1 MNAVVVAVGLMLG
14 LSLMRINV
22 VLSLVLGGLVGGV
35 VGGLT
40 LTESIEIFNG
50 GLGGGA
56 TVALSYAL
64 LGAFA
69 VAIER
74 SGLPDILAAKVHALL
89 GRQASDK
96 EQKRIKYLLLFV
108 ILLVSVCSQNLVPVH
123 IAFIPMLIPPL
134 LHLFHELKLDR
145 RLIACI
151 LTFGLTMPYMIL
163 PIGFGGI
170 FMNEILLTQ
179 LQTNGLADIDSGMI
193 PVAMAIPVA
202 GMLLGLLVA
211 VFYSYRTPREYT
223 LEALDDPGHPLDES
237 VVTEAPTTVTGKTW
251 VPVLAIGLA
260 FGVQLATKS
269 IVAGALVGYLVF
281 LLGGV
286 FSLRD
291 SNDVVI
297 NGMKLMAQIGFVM
310 IAASGFSEVIK
321 ATGDITTLVDTS
333 SDWIGSNQ
341 ALAAFAMLGI
351 GLLITMGIGSSFS
364 TIPIIAAVYVP
375 LALQLGFS
383 PLAIIALVGTAGAL
397 GDAGSPASDSTLGP
411 TMGLNADGQHDHIWD
426 SVVPTFMHYN
436 IPLVAF
442 GWLAAMTF

>member
-1 MNAVVVAVGLMLG
+1 MNAVVIAVAIMLG

-22 VLSLVLGGLVGGV
+22 VLSLVLGGIVGGV
-35 VGGLT
+35 VGGLS
-40 LTESIEIFNG
+40 LTASIEAFNG

-69 VAIER
+69 VAIEK
-74 SGLPDILAAKVHALL
+74 SGLPDLLAAKVHALL
-89 GRQASDK
+89 GRQSSAR
-96 EQKRIKYLLLFV
+96 EVARIKYLLLSLT
-108 ILLVSVCSQNLVPVH
+108 LLISVCSQNLVPVH

-134 LHLFHELKLDR
+134 LHLLHELRLDR

-170 FMNEILLTQ
+170 FMNEILLKQ
-179 LQTNGLADIDSGMI
+179 LQANGLSGIDSGMI
-193 PVAMAIPVA
+193 PAAMAIPVA
-202 GMLLGLLVA
+202 GMVMGLLIA
-211 VFYSYRTPREYT
+211 VFYTYRKPRDYT
-223 LEALDDPGHPLDES
+223 LEALDDPGHPLPES
-237 VVTEAPTTVTGKTW
+237 VVTGAAPASGKSLM
-251 VPVLAIGLA
+251 PLLAIVLAFA
-260 FGVQLATKS
+260 VQLTTES

-281 LLGGV
+281 LVGGV
-286 FSLRD
+286 FSLKE

-321 ATGDITTLVDTS
+321 ATGDIGTLVDTS
-333 SDWIGSNQ
+333 AAWIGNNQ

-364 TIPIIAAVYVP
+364 TVPIIAAVYVP

-426 SVVPTFMHYN
+426 SVVPTFIHYN
-436 IPLVAF
+436 IPLIIF
-442 GWLAAMTF
+442 GWLAAMWL